1 MSCSGKEGRALSNCH
16 LLGCNTRPGYD
27 VNCLMES
34 ARRESLFSSSCAVF
48 RQCCTWSC
56 AVKQKGSQLHRYFKL
71 HMVFTQAYFKSN
83 GANDEML
90 KYGSE
95 LFYPFLKRDWKVG
108 LLFHVASSWY
118 SCRVEQRQASW
129 WYECCSDSLNFYIAK
144 TGSIYL
150 WFKKLVLNLKN
161 SSIIPT

>member
-1 MSCSGKEGRALSNCH
+1 
-16 LLGCNTRPGYD
+16 
-27 VNCLMES
+27 
-34 ARRESLFSSSCAVF
+34 
-48 RQCCTWSC
+48 
-56 AVKQKGSQLHRYFKL
+56 
-71 HMVFTQAYFKSN
+71 MVFTHTYFKSN

-95 LFYPFLKRDWKVG
+95 LFYPFFKKGLKGWTSFQCSLKLIF
-108 LLFHVASSWY
+108 LL
-118 SCRVEQRQASW
+118 CRAKRQASW

-161 SSIIPT
+161 SSIVPT